1 MNSPRKR
8 ILLTGATG
16 YVGGR
21 LLMVMHRQGYRV
33 RTLARRPE
41 FLHIDPTWEVEKA
54 KGDVLVKSTLVQA
67 LKDVDAAF
75 YLIHSMGADG
85 NFVDLDRE
93 GARNFGEAARECGVR
108 RIIYL
113 GGLGSDSN
121 LSPHLQSRQEVGD
134 ILRES
139 GVQVAELRA
148 SIVLGSGSLSFE
160 MIRALVER
168 LPVMITPRW
177 VGVKAQPIAIS
188 DLLEYL
194 MEALEI
200 PLDQHR
206 TIEIGGAD
214 QVSYGD
220 LMQEYAHQR
229 GLRRFMIAV
238 PVLTPRLSSLW
249 LGLVTPLYARTGRK
263 LVESLRHSTTV
274 QDPSGAK
281 LFTIRPR
288 GVQQAIAEALKNE
301 DSECATTRWSD
312 SISSTGMGDTL
323 GTIRVGNRLV
333 DTRSAVVDVPPA
345 KAFRPIQRIGGATG
359 WYYGNWLWR
368 LRGFLDLLVGGVGMR
383 RGRRHPDE
391 LRVGDVVDWWRVESF
406 ESGRQ
411 LRLAAEMK
419 LPGRA
424 WLEFT
429 VAPNRNG
436 SVISQTA
443 VFDPVGLPGI
453 AYWYGVYPLH
463 ALVFKGM
470 LARIVREAQKT
481 QQN

>member
-1 MNSPRKR
+1 MNSSPKR
-8 ILLTGATG
+8 ILVTGATG

-21 LLMVMHRQGYRV
+21 LLLAAQQRGYRV
-33 RTLARRPE
+33 RALARRPE
-41 FLHIDPTWEVEKA
+41 FLHADHALRIEKV
-54 KGDVLVKSTLVQA
+54 KGDVFAKPTLVQA
-67 LKDVDAAF
+67 LRDVDAAF
-75 YLIHSMGADG
+75 YLIHSMGSEDD
-85 NFVDLDRE
+85 FVELDRRA
-93 GARNFGEAARECGVR
+93 ARNFGEAARECGVR

-139 GVQVAELRA
+139 GVHVIELRA

-177 VGVKAQPIAIS
+177 VGVKAQPIAIT

-194 MEALEI
+194 VEALE
-200 PLDQHR
+200 LSTADHL

-220 LMQEYAHQR
+220 LMKEYARQR
-229 GLRRFMIAV
+229 GLRRLMIPV

-263 LVESLRHSTTV
+263 LVESLRHSTIV
-274 QDPSGAK
+274 LNPSGAK
-281 LFTIRPR
+281 MFAIRPR
-288 GVQQAIAEALKNE
+288 GVQQAIGEALKNE
-301 DSECATTRWSD
+301 DSEYATTRWSD
-312 SISSTGMGDTL
+312 SISSTGVGDAL

-345 KAFRPIQRIGGATG
+345 NAFRPIQRIGGSTG

-406 ESGRQ
+406 EPGRQ
-411 LRLAAEMK
+411 LRLGAEMK

-429 VAPNRNG
+429 VEPSRNG
-436 SVISQTA
+436 SVITQTA
-443 VFDPVGLPGI
+443 VFDPVGLLGI

-470 LARIVREAQKT
+470 LAGIVLEAQKAR
-481 QQN
+481 QH

>member
-1 MNSPRKR
+1 MHPPRKR

-21 LLMVMHRQGYRV
+21 LLMAMHQRGYRL
-33 RTLARRPE
+33 RALARRPE
-41 FLHIDPTWEVEKA
+41 FLHIDPTWDVEKA
-54 KGDVLVKSTLVQA
+54 KGDVLERPTLIPA
-67 LKDVDAAF
+67 LKDIDAAF
-75 YLIHSMGADG
+75 YLVHSMGADG
-85 NFVDLDRE
+85 SFVDLDRE
-93 GARNFGEAARECGVR
+93 GARNFGVAARECGVR
-108 RIIYL
+108 RIVYL
-113 GGLGSDSN
+113 GGLGSDSI
-121 LSPHLQSRQEVGD
+121 LSPHLRSRQEVGD

-139 GVQVAELRA
+139 GVQVLELRA

-188 DLLEYL
+188 DLLDYL

-200 PLDQHR
+200 PGDDHR
-206 TIEIGGAD
+206 TIEIGGTD
-214 QVSYGD
+214 RMSYGD
-220 LMQEYAHQR
+220 LMQEYARLR

-274 QDPSGAK
+274 RDPSGAL
-281 LFTIRPR
+281 LFSVRPR
-288 GVQQAIAEALKNE
+288 GVRQAIAEALNNE
-301 DSECATTRWSD
+301 DHEFATTRWSD
-312 SISSTGMGDTL
+312 PISSAGVGGGV
-323 GTIRVGNRLV
+323 GTVRVGNRLV
-333 DTRSAVVDVPPA
+333 DTRSAEVAVPPA
-345 KAFRPIQRIGGATG
+345 IAFSPIQRIGGSTG
-359 WYYGNWLWR
+359 WYYGNWLWK
-368 LRGFLDLLVGGVGMR
+368 LRGFLDLLAGGVGMR

-391 LRVGDVVDWWRVESF
+391 LREGDAIDWWRVESF
-406 ESGRQ
+406 APGRC
-411 LRLAAEMK
+411 LRLVAEMK

-429 VAPNRNG
+429 VEPNGDG
-436 SVISQTA
+436 SVITQTA

-453 AYWYGVYPLH
+453 AYWYGIYPLH
-463 ALVFKGM
+463 ARVFKGM
-470 LARIVREAQKT
+470 LAGIVREAQKAGRR
-481 QQN
+481 